1 MKNGKRRDILV
12 IAGILFL
19 LIGLTVGY
27 AALSR
32 TLTINGTTTIAD
44 AKWDI
49 HFDNLVVTDGSVTNG
64 TGENEHYVSQP
75 AQIVLDEKGHKT
87 KIEYS
92 VTLPLPGTYYDF
104 TADIVNDGSIAG
116 KLETTPV
123 VGGIEGYEDILTY
136 SVSYDDTDKT
146 PLTAGDTLLPEQS
159 KKIRVRIEFKK
170 DITAAQLPDDAV
182 SLTLN
187 VQLDYIQ
194 V

>member
-49 HFDNLVVTDGSVTNG
+49 HFDNVVVTDGSVTNG
-64 TGENEHYVSQP
+64 TGENQQYVTKP
-75 AQIVLDEKGHKT
+75 AQVVLDEKNRKT
-87 KIEYS
+87 KIEYA
-92 VTLPLPGTYYDF
+92 VTLPLPGTYYEF
-104 TADIVNDGSIAG
+104 TADIINGGSIAG
-116 KLETTPV
+116 KLESTPV
-123 VGGIEGYEDILTY
+123 IGGIEGYEDILVY
-136 SVSYDDTDKT
+136 SVTYDDTNKT
-146 PLTAGDTLLPEQS
+146 ALTVGDTLQPEES

-182 SLTLN
+182 NLTLN

>member
-1 MKNGKRRDILV
+1 MKNGKRRDVLV

-27 AALSR
+27 AALQR

-44 AKWDI
+44 VKWDI
-49 HFDNLVVTDGSVTNG
+49 HFDNVLVTNG
-64 TGENEHYVSQP
+64 SVANEEGKPVYVTKP
-75 AQIVLDEKGHKT
+75 AQIVLDEKNRKT

-104 TADIVNDGSIAG
+104 TADIVNEGSIAG
-116 KLETTPV
+116 KLESTPV
-123 VGGIEGYEDILTY
+123 VSGIEGYEDILTY
-136 SVSYDDTDKT
+136 SVTYDDTAR
-146 PLTAGDTLLPEQS
+146 TALAVGDTLRPDET

-170 DITAAQLPDDAV
+170 DITAAQLPENAV
-182 SLTLN
+182 DLTLN